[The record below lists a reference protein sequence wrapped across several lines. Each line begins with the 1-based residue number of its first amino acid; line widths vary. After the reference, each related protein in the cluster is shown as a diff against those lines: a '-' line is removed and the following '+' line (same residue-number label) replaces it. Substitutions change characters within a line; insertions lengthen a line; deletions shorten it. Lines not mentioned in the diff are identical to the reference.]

1 VIDERAVERFL
12 IEEAELLD
20 AGDYDSWFALFTED
34 ARYWVPSHPAQTD
47 PVNDISLYYEDRALM
62 HARIGR
68 LRHPRAMGLPVR
80 TSHLLGNI
88 RITGRTE
95 CCDLVVHSRFQ
106 MLEFVDDEQ
115 RLHGGA
121 VTHHLVSAGETWRIR
136 LKRVDLVNAG
146 GVFDL
151 LQGFF

>member
-1 VIDERAVERFL
+1 MNEERAVERFL

-20 AGDYDSWFALFTED
+20 VGDYDTWLALFTED
-34 ARYWVPSHPAQTD
+34 AYYWVPSHPRQTD
-47 PVNDISLYYEDRALM
+47 PLGDISLYYEDRALM

-68 LRHPRAMGLPVR
+68 LRHPRAMGLPLR

-95 CCDLVVHSRFQ
+95 RGDLVVRSRFQ
-106 MLEFVDDEQ
+106 MLEFVLDEQ

-121 VTHHLVSAGETWRIR
+121 VTHHLAPADEGWRIR